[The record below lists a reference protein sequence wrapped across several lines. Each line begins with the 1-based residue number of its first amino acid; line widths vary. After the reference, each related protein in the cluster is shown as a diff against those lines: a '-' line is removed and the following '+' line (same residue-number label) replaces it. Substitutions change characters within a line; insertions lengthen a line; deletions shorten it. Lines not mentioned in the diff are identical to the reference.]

1 MSFKRFRRIV
11 FRWLLLAALIL
22 AAVAIGLTGWRLLNS
37 YERAVLPAGYD
48 LAVSAKPAS
57 GVTNIALF
65 GVDYSDGQ
73 ARRSDCIMVLSV
85 DADHDAIRLVSLM
98 RDSQVEVDDVGT
110 TKLNHAYAY
119 GGPALAIRTIN
130 QTFDLDIEHYATV
143 NFVQMAQMIDAL
155 GGVTID
161 VHENEVEETN
171 KFILEYCRTVGQAN
185 CPIESAGVQE
195 LNGAQAMSYARIRKN
210 GTGDD
215 WGRVER
221 QGIVLEAMFD
231 KVQSS
236 SAAALIDLAPK
247 LLPYVTTDLSVT
259 EIGSLVLGVFSGGK
273 PAISH
278 ARVPADGEWSY
289 GGKSNA
295 YIVYDTD
302 LAARRIERYFYEG
315 ITPAEQIAE
324 ENGKGGDDTVH
335 ILQ

>member
-11 FRWLLLAALIL
+11 FRWLLLLFL
-22 AAVAIGLTGWRLLNS
+22 MAAVVMAGLTGWRLINS
-37 YERAVLPAGYD
+37 YERVDLPSGYD
-48 LAVSAKPAS
+48 LAVSSKPAS

-65 GVDYSDGQ
+65 GVDYADGQ
-73 ARRSDCIMVLSV
+73 TRRSDCIMVLSA
-85 DADHDAIRLVSLM
+85 DADNNAVRLVSLM
-98 RDSQVEVDDVGT
+98 RDSMVEVDDIGT

-119 GGPALAIRTIN
+119 GGAPLAIRTIN
-130 QTFDLDIEHYATV
+130 QTFDLDIEHYASV
-143 NFVQMAQMIDAL
+143 DFVQMAKIIDVL

-161 VHENEVEETN
+161 VQDYEIEETN
-171 KFILEYCRTVGQAN
+171 KFILEYCKTVGIAN
-185 CPIESAGVQE
+185 CPIENSGEQL

-221 QGIVLEAMFD
+221 QGIVLEAMFH
-231 KVQSS
+231 KVQSA
-236 SAAALIDLAPK
+236 SAASLMELAPK

-259 EIGSLVLGVFSGGK
+259 EIGSLVLGVFNGGR
-273 PAISH
+273 PEISH
-278 ARVPADGEWSY
+278 TRMPVDGEWNY

-302 LAARRIERYFYEG
+302 LAAHRIDRYLYEG
-315 ITPAEQIAE
+315 LLPEEQIAE
-324 ENGKGGDDTVH
+324 ENGQGGDDEVY